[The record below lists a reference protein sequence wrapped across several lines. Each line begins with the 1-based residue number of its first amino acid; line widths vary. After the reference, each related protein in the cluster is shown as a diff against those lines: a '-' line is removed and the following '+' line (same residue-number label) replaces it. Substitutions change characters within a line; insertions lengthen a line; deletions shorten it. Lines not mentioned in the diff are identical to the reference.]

1 MEDHWKA
8 IPPEAKIANILRTMT
23 PDEPPRATVK
33 LRGDVLAKSVKLAVA
48 EAAARLAAA
57 GAPPKMAV
65 LLASEDAASVTYAE
79 AKKKGGA
86 ALGIEVEIHDL
97 GTSATQG
104 QLLDACRAL
113 SADAS
118 VHGILLELPL
128 APGLDADAALDEIAP
143 EKDIDGLTPRN
154 LGLISA
160 GREDV
165 ALTSATAQACIL
177 LAETQVALAGKRV
190 ALIGRG
196 RTVGRPL
203 MGMLINRHATVTVCH
218 TRTADLK
225 AAIADCEIV
234 MVAIGKARRIT
245 GAQLS
250 PGQIVIDAGIN
261 YIDGKLTGDVDAA
274 SAEGV
279 AGALSPVPGGV
290 GPLTSAL
297 IFQNLIR
304 AVSKSRPGLHLP

>member
-1 MEDHWKA
+1 
-8 IPPEAKIANILRTMT
+8 MT
-23 PDEPPRATVK
+23 PDEAPPATVK
-33 LRGDVLAKSVKLAVA
+33 LRGDVLAKSVKQAVS
-48 EAAARLAAA
+48 EAAARLSA
-57 GAPPKMAV
+57 GGVPPRMAV
-65 LLASEDAASVTYAE
+65 VLASDDAASVTYAE
-79 AKKKGGA
+79 TKKKAAA
-86 ALGIEVEIHDL
+86 ALGIELEIHNL
-97 GTSATQG
+97 GSATTEAR
-104 QLLDACRAL
+104 LVETCRAL
-113 SADAS
+113 SADAA

-128 APGLDADAALDEIAP
+128 APGLSADAALDEIAP
-143 EKDIDGLTPRN
+143 GKDIDGLTPWN

-160 GREDV
+160 GREEE

-177 LAETQVALAGKRV
+177 LAETQGALAGKRV

-218 TRTADLK
+218 TRTRDLK
-225 AAIADCEIV
+225 AAIADCDIV
-234 MVAIGKARRIT
+234 MVAIGKARQIG

-261 YIDGKLTGDVDAA
+261 YLDGKLVGDVDAA
-274 SAEGV
+274 SAERV
-279 AGALSPVPGGV
+279 AAALTPVPGGV

-304 AVSKSRPGLHLP
+304 AARKIGRDPSPV